1 MSSIQRE
8 EKKELKII
16 RDFSF
21 PDDYSKV
28 VYYYDQVSQ
37 QYKYMSSDIIMISGY
52 SVEELN
58 LVGFKSIVKETVN
71 SKRNSFT
78 QNSGN
83 DEEIFEEFSA
93 TYIIETKDKK
103 IRWVEDNSFTKLDF
117 KGNRIF
123 SIGVLRDIT
132 EFRENIFNLINS
144 KKRLDAI
151 LKLADVAFLLIDQNK
166 KVSLINRKGAEL
178 FGVDDIVGADFGKL
192 FTGRIKG
199 ESQKLFRKF
208 ITSYDDDQKVEVK
221 FNTSRDEHLILWQKT
236 LLKDEKRKY

>member
-1 MSSIQRE
+1 
-8 EKKELKII
+8 
-16 RDFSF
+16 
-21 PDDYSKV
+21 YSKV
-28 VYYYDQVSQ
+28 VYYYDQVSH
-37 QYKYMSSDIIMISGY
+37 QYKYMSSDIIKISGY

-117 KGNRIF
+117 KRNRIF

-151 LKLADVAFLLIDQNK
+151 LKLADVAFLLIDNNK
-166 KVSLINRKGAEL
+166 KISLINQKG
-178 FGVDDIVGADFGKL
+178 
-192 FTGRIKG
+192 
-199 ESQKLFRKF
+199 
-208 ITSYDDDQKVEVK
+208 
-221 FNTSRDEHLILWQKT
+221 
-236 LLKDEKRKY
+236 